1 MLQLTKRA
9 KRTAAERE
17 RAVAEQRRINIEDA
31 RNGRHLNKRRKLS
44 EELKRETGNGRVVN
58 VD

>member
-31 RNGRHLNKRRKLS
+31 RNGRHLNKR
-44 EELKRETGNGRVVN
+44 
-58 VD
+58 